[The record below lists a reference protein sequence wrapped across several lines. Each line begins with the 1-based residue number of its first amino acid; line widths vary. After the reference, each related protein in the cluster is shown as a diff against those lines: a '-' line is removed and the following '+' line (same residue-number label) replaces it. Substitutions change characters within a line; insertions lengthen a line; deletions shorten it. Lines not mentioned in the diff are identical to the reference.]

1 MPPFVTY
8 SLLVLCAI
16 ALVLGIAVER
26 KPEDDPRYGRLRKF
40 AWVLQLGA
48 FVAAYFVLR
57 PGTMP
62 SDPREALRVATA
74 AHEPVFLDMYS
85 NY

>member
-8 SLLVLCAI
+8 SLLGLCAI
-16 ALVLGIAVER
+16 ALVLGFAIER
-26 KPEDDPRYGRLRKF
+26 RPEGDPRFGRLRKY

-62 SDPREALRVATA
+62 SDPREALRFAQN
-74 AHEPVFLDMYS
+74 AHEPVFIDMYS